1 MHPPLICDSPVNFAN
16 GCAYKHFAPMARIH
30 HRATTLLLL
39 VYLGVLALGS
49 MACDKRETEEHKS
62 GRLNWVENLTY
73 GPAGVHGQ
81 PGWYRTGQHI
91 YVNDRRW
98 SPPDIKMD
106 DIARCEESPNPAVE
120 ALKCYSFADQKE
132 RAFVLHMKDN
142 QPEWL
147 TASAQGY
154 GGGYNLGEWVGDGR
168 WLLFRDYY
176 FDVTNGEKKP
186 VKGLP
191 DYPGKGF
198 RGASPDMK
206 TIVYEQSPSN
216 EEIDRRVIP
225 VWLIEAET
233 GTVKIIELSKDKYP
247 DIDRGKTGEAGY
259 TARFKKMLV
268 WKRDDNGR
276 DQLVAPT
283 AD

>member
-1 MHPPLICDSPVNFAN
+1 MSCAN
-16 GCAYKHFAPMARIH
+16 TTNGRGDKRVTRPAQNHRRSARGLFWLMVG
-30 HRATTLLLL
+30 A
-39 VYLGVLALGS
+39 LALGS
-49 MACDKRETEEHKS
+49 LACDKRETEEHKS
-62 GRLNWVENLTY
+62 GRLNWVENLAY

-81 PGWYRTGQHI
+81 PGWHRTGQHL

-98 SPPDIKMD
+98 SPPNIKMD
-106 DIARCEESPNPAVE
+106 DIARCEESPNPSVE
-120 ALKCYSFADQKE
+120 ALKCYSFAEGKE
-132 RAFVLHMKDN
+132 SAFVLHMKGN
-142 QPEWL
+142 EPEWL
-147 TASAQGY
+147 TASSQDY
-154 GGGYNLGEWVGDGR
+154 GGGYNLGEWAGDGR

-176 FDVTNGEKKP
+176 FDVTTGERKP

-206 TIVYEQSPSN
+206 TIVYEHSPSN

-225 VWLIEAET
+225 VWLIDADT

-247 DIDRGKTGEAGY
+247 AIDVSQSGEAGRN
-259 TARFKKMLV
+259 ARFKSLLV
-268 WKRDDNGR
+268 WKRDDSGR
-276 DQLVAPT
+276 DRLVEPT

>member
-1 MHPPLICDSPVNFAN
+1 MFA
-16 GCAYKHFAPMARIH
+16 
-30 HRATTLLLL
+30 
-39 VYLGVLALGS
+39 VGS
-49 MACDKRETEEHKS
+49 LACDKRQTEEHKS

-98 SPPDIKMD
+98 SPPDVKMD

-132 RAFVLHMKDN
+132 TAFVLHMKNN

-147 TASAQGY
+147 TASSQGY

-168 WLLFRDYY
+168 WLLFKDYY
-176 FDVTNGEKKP
+176 FDVTTGDRKT

-191 DYPGKGF
+191 DYPGKHF
-198 RGASPDMK
+198 CVASPDMK

-225 VWLIEAET
+225 VWVIDADT
-233 GTVKIIELSKDKYP
+233 GKAKILELSKDKYP
-247 DIDRGKTGEAGY
+247 AIDRGKTGDAGY
-259 TARFKKMLV
+259 NARFKSLLV
-268 WKRDDNGR
+268 WKRDDSGR
-276 DQLVAPT
+276 DQLVAPAT
-283 AD
+283 D